1 MHKIFHILALAMYSN
16 LFLIYLCI
24 HVTLLLTMVTAIL
37 PLRQHTTSSPGHAKV
52 LPEVVVQSADSGMRI
67 GGCE

>member
-1 MHKIFHILALAMYSN
+1 MSTKTKLKKKSIPFLALAV
-16 LFLIYLCI
+16 FVPI
-24 HVTLLLTMVTAIL
+24 HVTLLLTMVTAKI

-67 GGCE
+67 GG